1 MRYKNNSLIYCS
13 VRIKG
18 DEIAELDEK
27 YDDKVVLAIPKDKVK
42 QLSLLFG
49 RASERP
55 LMDFIIGFLFL
66 AAGLF
71 IALPLLK
78 NIYDTAIS
86 LETEY
91 FSPQAVKTLG
101 APLLFFLFSFYFFFL
116 AFRKRYFLLVK
127 TNKDFRKIIFK
138 GKVKEE
144 YLLEFIEKVSKIFGW
159 KITLDESIFVPNKS
173 FHYAPFGRWTP

>member
-1 MRYKNNSLIYCS
+1 MRYRKKSLIYCS

-42 QLSLLFG
+42 QLSLQFG

-66 AAGLF
+66 VAGLF
-71 IALPLLK
+71 IALPLFK

-86 LETEY
+86 SDTVY
-91 FSPQAVKTLG
+91 FSLQALKILG
-101 APLLFFLFSFYFFFL
+101 APLLFFPFSFYFFF
-116 AFRKRYFLLVK
+116 FS
-127 TNKDFRKIIFK
+127 ISEEIF
-138 GKVKEE
+138 
-144 YLLEFIEKVSKIFGW
+144 
-159 KITLDESIFVPNKS
+159 
-173 FHYAPFGRWTP
+173 PFS